1 MTRDERDWASF
12 EERIRN
18 TMWGNTQH
26 TTKIED
32 GLVFVET
39 ASHGGL
45 VMDFAHY
52 QKLPHDVRSY
62 IAPGGF
68 AEEDCNA
75 GIVLV
80 LLGISS
86 PFATK
91 TALWKN
97 VLSSLH
103 VLRSLSMGSHL
114 PGGTP
119 GLTKQ
124 RTEDYASELAAVRK
138 HVLPKLGEYVLE
150 FGLDRFISVSTRS
163 ALHKAGLLWH

>member
-80 LLGISS
+80 LARRRYQAHS
-86 PFATK
+86 PPR
-91 TALWKN
+91 TALMEERVILAPCTERLWI
-97 VLSSLH
+97 
-103 VLRSLSMGSHL
+103 RWA
-114 PGGTP
+114 TP
-119 GLTKQ
+119 
-124 RTEDYASELAAVRK
+124 SCPVELQA
-138 HVLPKLGEYVLE
+138 
-150 FGLDRFISVSTRS
+150 
-163 ALHKAGLLWH
+163 